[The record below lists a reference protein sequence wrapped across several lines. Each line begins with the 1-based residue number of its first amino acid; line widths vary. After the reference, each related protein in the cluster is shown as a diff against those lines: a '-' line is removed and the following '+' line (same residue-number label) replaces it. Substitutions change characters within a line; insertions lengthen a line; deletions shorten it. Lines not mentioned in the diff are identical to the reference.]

1 VRARDDDLSGRCR
14 ASTALYSRLVE
25 QEKAGTF
32 EAIKDM
38 RREVIGP
45 IVAEYHGRI
54 VKLMG
59 DGAIAEFGSVI
70 DAVACAD
77 RASRTQ
83 GRSESLPRR
92 QSPPDNLPPVLATHL
107 I

>member
-1 VRARDDDLSGRCR
+1 MMMFQVGAEL
-14 ASTALYSRLVE
+14 APPYSRLVE

-38 RREVIGP
+38 RRDVIGP

-59 DGAIAEFGSVI
+59 DGAIAEFGSVV
-70 DAVACAD
+70 DAPARIAQAVRKGARSHFLGD
-77 RASRTQ
+77 RALPITCRRSSPRT
-83 GRSESLPRR
+83 
-92 QSPPDNLPPVLATHL
+92 
-107 I
+107 

>member
-1 VRARDDDLSGRCR
+1 MMFQVGAEL
-14 ASTALYSRLVE
+14 APPYSRLVE

-54 VKLMG
+54 VKLIG
-59 DGAIAEFGSVI
+59 DGAIAEFGSRRGRLRRSLKPY
-70 DAVACAD
+70 A
-77 RASRTQ
+77 RALGVTSSATEPSR
-83 GRSESLPRR
+83 
-92 QSPPDNLPPVLATHL
+92 
-107 I
+107 

>member
-1 VRARDDDLSGRCR
+1 MMMFQVGAEL
-14 ASTALYSRLVE
+14 APPYSRLVE
-25 QEKAGTF
+25 QERAGTF

-45 IVAEYHGRI
+45 ILAKYHGRI
-54 VKLMG
+54 VKPMG
-59 DGAIAEFGSVI
+59 DGASAEFGSVV

-77 RASRTQ
+77 RSSRTQ
-83 GRSESLPRR
+83 GRSESPPRR
-92 QSPPDNLPPVLATHL
+92 QSPPDNLSPILATHL